1 MVTVA
6 DTLTRSRPVRRVR
19 RQLLPYA
26 ALFVLGLIWGSSF
39 LFIKI
44 AVVDLGPRALVFGR
58 SSAAAAAL
66 AVFFAVRARSPLTAA
81 HRQRLPSYLAM
92 ALLNGVIP
100 WLGIAFGELAVSSG
114 LASIFNATT
123 PLWTAL
129 LAWSLT
135 PTERPRPVNY
145 LGVLVGFGGTVLLIL
160 PRLQGGGARATL
172 IGSAS
177 VLLAALSYAVAALY
191 QRRRLRDVDPFDA
204 AFWQM
209 ALMALVMLP
218 VAIPGIES
226 VHLSWAALIAVLAMG
241 IGASCVGIV
250 LYYWLL
256 NRLGAAGA
264 SSVNYLLP
272 ATALLWGVLFL
283 HETVTPLMLGG
294 AAIILCGVLLTS
306 VGRGS
311 HA

>member
-1 MVTVA
+1 MA
-6 DTLTRSRPVRRVR
+6 QALTRSRPADLGRRR
-19 RQLLPYA
+19 LPPYA
-26 ALFVLGLIWGSSF
+26 ALLLVGLIWGSSF
-39 LFIKI
+39 LFIRI
-44 AVVDLGPRALVFGR
+44 AVVDLGPRVLVFGR
-58 SSAAAAAL
+58 SAAAAAAL
-66 AVFFAVRARSPLTAA
+66 AVFFAVRGRSPLSGA
-81 HRQRLPSYLAM
+81 HWRRLPSYLAM
-92 ALLNGVIP
+92 ALLNSVIP

-135 PTERPRPVNY
+135 PAERPSPVNY
-145 LGVLVGFGGTVLLIL
+145 VGVLVGFGGTVLVIL
-160 PRLQGGGARATL
+160 PRLQDGQARATL
-172 IGSAS
+172 VGAAS
-177 VLLAALSYAVAALY
+177 ILLAALSYALAALY

-209 ALMALVMLP
+209 ALTALVMLP
-218 VAIPGIES
+218 IAMPGIES
-226 VHLSWAALIAVLAMG
+226 VHLSWAALLAVLAMG

-264 SSVNYLLP
+264 STVNYLLP

-306 VGRGS
+306 LPRNS

>member
-1 MVTVA
+1 MA
-6 DTLTRSRPVRRVR
+6 ETLTRSRPAGLVRRR
-19 RQLLPYA
+19 LLPLA
-26 ALFVLGLIWGSSF
+26 ALLVLGLMWGSSF
-39 LFIKI
+39 LFIRI

-66 AVFFAVRARSPLTAA
+66 AVFFAVRGRSPLTGA

-92 ALLNGVIP
+92 ALLNSVIP
-100 WLGIAFGELAVSSG
+100 WVGIAFGELAVSSG

-129 LAWSLT
+129 LAWSLI
-135 PTERPRPVNY
+135 PTERPRAVNY
-145 LGVLVGFGGTVLLIL
+145 LGVVLGFGGTVLLIL
-160 PRLQGGGARATL
+160 PRLQGGEARATL
-172 IGSAS
+172 IGAAS
-177 VLLAALSYAVAALY
+177 ILLAALSYAVAAHY

-209 ALMALVMLP
+209 ALTALVMLP

-226 VHLSWAALIAVLAMG
+226 VRLSSAALMAVLAMG
-241 IGASCVGIV
+241 TGASCVGIV

-256 NRLGAAGA
+256 NRLGAPGA
-264 SSVNYLLP
+264 STVNYLLP
-272 ATALLWGVLFL
+272 ATALLWGALFL
-283 HETVTPLMLGG
+283 HETVTPLMIGG

-306 VGRGS
+306 LRRSG